1 LDGLKPKDLRLV
13 DSKLFVNEVT
23 NFLGKELSL
32 SWQQLHAMAEQTKN
46 FLQDLSKANV
56 DAIKD
61 ARRLIPG
68 FLLSNL
74 KKLVNDVLVKGLGEL
89 SECFEDV
96 QETFSQV
103 ELLNQ
108 KVLGAVSTSE
118 FPEKVAD
125 WSYSTLNKLGCLTRG
140 FSCGELVNLTSTA
153 VKASSLVH
161 NNAEWSPTQL
171 NDLVHKFADQKR
183 LSGLGSLVNGINPD
197 DIDGLPEDALDFGS
211 FNSGGYNKMSRSQ
224 LLALFQRRKELK
236 QDLSDESQWGW
247 DAIKEMGRALVSL
260 SPSDI
265 SQLPEESFED
275 IISYGLQ
282 FRGWTEGQ
290 AKAVWMTVKKRYK
303 ITSPSQFAKATVR
316 DVAVFGRFVAQVET
330 EYLDY
335 LSVAACKQ
343 VVLQLGETEDLSSVA
358 SRQQLSDLSHWALR
372 CLRKEEPSLQRLTS
386 DHLSLLGRLVVSLD
400 ENALDMITKE
410 ALSESLEFIGYLAK
424 DATLTELQ
432 RLANL
437 VKKHWS
443 VRDLSAEQIVN
454 LGSILQGFSPSDL
467 EQMNEGN
474 VVAALDEI
482 GSKLRLAAP
491 LAEAVIAKVKA
502 VWGSNVSR
510 WDADNLLRLGKLLS
524 SLSKDDLES
533 ISSDVIDDVVDYL
546 GELDDLESNSDKLA
560 AILSVIKKA
569 WGPLT
574 SFTASQFRRLGR
586 LGVGI
591 SAQDWTMIFKT
602 ASLSCSDTAHAL
614 GQAVSWSSA
623 QLGALKPLIKTTVA
637 QWTTE
642 FPFTKL
648 GNLSAAVNAS
658 DLTRLPP
665 KTAKRAAGILG
676 KVVGFA
682 RDQKTAVVN
691 KLKESE
697 AWGSVSMWT
706 RAQISNAGN
715 LLSGFSRDD
724 IRTLQPEQLGGIDEP
739 TIQQLG
745 SDFFS
750 AMENSQLESLEP
762 QQARLVLGAYSSAL
776 TVEQVDA
783 LERSAGTTG
792 SQSGLSTDSPQT
804 QASRGTSLGISLL
817 AGVGLVMVAG
827 LMNHF

>member
-46 FLQDLSKANV
+46 VLQDLSKAGVNE
-56 DAIKD
+56 IKN

-410 ALSESLEFIGYLAK
+410 VLSESLESIGDLAK
-424 DATLTELQ
+424 DATVAELQ
-432 RLANL
+432 RLAKL

-443 VRDLSAEQIVN
+443 VRDLSAEQIAD
-454 LGSILQGFSPSDL
+454 LGSILQGFSLSDL
-467 EQMNEGN
+467 QQMDANN
-474 VVAALDEI
+474 VVTALDEI
-482 GSKLRLAAP
+482 GSKLRLSAQQ
-491 LAEAVIAKVKA
+491 AEAIIAKVKT
-502 VWGSNVSR
+502 VWGSNI
-510 WDADNLLRLGKLLS
+510 ADWNADYLLRLGRLLS
-524 SLSKDDLES
+524 SLSSDDLKS
-533 ISSDVIDDVVDYL
+533 ISTDVIDDVIEFL
-546 GELDDLESNSDKLA
+546 GELDDIYSDSESDKPA
-560 AILSVIKKA
+560 AIMTVVKKA
-569 WGPLT
+569 WGPVS
-574 SFTASQFRRLGR
+574 SFTSTQVRRLGR
-586 LGVGI
+586 LGAAM
-591 SAQDWTMIFKT
+591 SDQDWSSIPFAVLKCAPTT
-602 ASLSCSDTAHAL
+602 RAL
-614 GQAVSWSSA
+614 GLALKWSPKQKA
-623 QLGALKPLIKTTVA
+623 ALKPFIQKGLGELSKWTGESEFTV
-637 QWTTE
+637 
-642 FPFTKL
+642 L
-648 GNLSAAVNAS
+648 GNLSVFLDAS
-658 DLTRLPP
+658 DLRALQPTA
-665 KTAKRAAGILG
+665 AKRAAGVLG

-682 RDQKTAVVN
+682 RDQKTAIVD
-691 KLKESE
+691 KLKNG
-697 AWGSVSMWT
+697 WGAANKWT
-706 RAQISNAGN
+706 RARISNAGS
-715 LLSGFSRDD
+715 LLS
-724 IRTLQPEQLGGIDEP
+724 
-739 TIQQLG
+739 
-745 SDFFS
+745 
-750 AMENSQLESLEP
+750 
-762 QQARLVLGAYSSAL
+762 
-776 TVEQVDA
+776 
-783 LERSAGTTG
+783 
-792 SQSGLSTDSPQT
+792 
-804 QASRGTSLGISLL
+804 
-817 AGVGLVMVAG
+817 
-827 LMNHF
+827 